1 MKIVLLIVA
10 VLSVFS
16 VNRLAHA
23 ADLPNVGAA
32 MLIADARLKNANL
45 MKQYTWESRTELTD
59 NGAVKDIRLEQV
71 IYGPGGQLQ
80 RTLINDQPSPLPSG
94 FIRKMMAENDQKKTA
109 AYIKGL
115 GSLLDQYTL
124 STAGKVIDFITQA
137 SIQLPDSNGLLQIT
151 GGSVVLPGDTVSLWV
166 SAETRKAQ
174 RMKIMTFYEGNEV
187 NVSITFKTISN
198 GLTYPAFSQ
207 VDVFG
212 MGLSLQVQNFNYVN
226 QNQ

>member
-1 MKIVLLIVA
+1 
-10 VLSVFS
+10 
-16 VNRLAHA
+16 
-23 ADLPNVGAA
+23 
-32 MLIADARLKNANL
+32 MLIADARQKNANL
-45 MKQYTWESRTELTD
+45 MKQYTWESRTELTE

-71 IYGPGGQLQ
+71 TYGPGGQLQ
-80 RTLINDQPSPLPSG
+80 RTLINDQPASLPSG
-94 FIRKMMAENDQKKTA
+94 FIREMMAENDQKKTA

-124 STAGKVIDFITQA
+124 STAGKIIDFISQA
-137 SIQLPDSNGLLQIT
+137 SIQLPDSSGLLQIT

-166 SAETRKAQ
+166 SVDTRKAQ

-187 NVSITFKTISN
+187 NVSITFKSISN

-212 MGLSLQVQNFNYVN
+212 MGLGLQVQNFNYVN